1 MSHEAISSARIG
13 MINKKNGAV
22 VTNKKRLPRA
32 ERQAQILDV
41 ARNVFVEYGYERATV
56 NEIARRLGIVEGT
69 VFAHFSTKRKLMTQV
84 VQRWYSSVSG
94 EIEKGLQGISGT
106 ENRLRFI
113 IWRHLTTVVENVEL
127 CGVVL
132 SESRN
137 SSDDMR
143 NILHELNRE
152 YTEPLLRVVKEGIAS
167 GELNA
172 DIPYYLIR
180 NCIFGCIEHTMWDVL
195 NHKHSVDIE
204 QHANQMSTIILGGIR
219 AANESVSA
227 DKINKKIG
235 ELQSMV
241 TAMGEQQSG

>member
-1 MSHEAISSARIG
+1 

-106 ENRLRFI
+106 EN
-113 IWRHLTTVVENVEL
+113 
-127 CGVVL
+127 L
-132 SESRN
+132 S
-137 SSDDMR
+137 
-143 NILHELNRE
+143 
-152 YTEPLLRVVKEGIAS
+152 
-167 GELNA
+167 
-172 DIPYYLIR
+172 LIH
-180 NCIFGCIEHTMWDVL
+180 I
-195 NHKHSVDIE
+195 
-204 QHANQMSTIILGGIR
+204 
-219 AANESVSA
+219 
-227 DKINKKIG
+227 
-235 ELQSMV
+235 
-241 TAMGEQQSG
+241 